1 MSSKMPWFRAY
12 TEMIDDEK
20 LRLLAFEDRWH
31 FIALL
36 CLKGQGVIDEG
47 GNLLMR
53 KAAVK
58 MGIDVR
64 TLEEVARRLADVGLI
79 DKDTLQPLAWEQ
91 RQFQSDNSTER
102 VRRFREKKIQ
112 EKQQSNSCNT
122 DETLQKRFCNVIDTD
137 TEADTES
144 ENLNV
149 PDGTFVIG
157 VADDAVGVDEA
168 CEPKHPAL
176 PATASLSLA
185 DAPAPQADGDPL
197 EATAFTLQAARAETA
212 PRIGL
217 PPCPHQRIIALYA
230 EYLPTL
236 PQPRVWEGTRER
248 NLSARWRWVLTA
260 RKPSG
265 GRYAETAE
273 EAVAFFSR
281 FFAYVAKSDFLS
293 GRSGKWGGCSLPWLI
308 KAENFAKVVEGAY
321 ENREAA

>member
-1 MSSKMPWFRAY
+1 
-12 TEMIDDEK
+12 MIDDEK

-64 TLEEVARRLADVGLI
+64 TLEEVARRLAEVGLI

-112 EKQQSNSCNT
+112 EKQQPNSCNT

-149 PDGTFVIG
+149 PNGTFVIG
-157 VADDAVGVDEA
+157 VADDAVVFDQA
-168 CEPKHPAL
+168 CEPKNPAS
-176 PATASLSLA
+176 PTITSPGLA
-185 DAPAPQADGDPL
+185 KAITPQANGDPP
-197 EATAFTLQAARAETA
+197 ESIPFALQATEGAETV
-212 PRIGL
+212 PRIDL

-230 EYLPTL
+230 ERLPTL

-265 GRYAETAE
+265 GRYAETTE
-273 EAVAFFSR
+273 EAVAFFDR
-281 FFAYVAKSDFLS
+281 FFAYVARSDFLS
-293 GRSGKWGGCSLPWLI
+293 GRNGKWGGCSLAWLI
-308 KAENFAKVVEGAY
+308 KADNFAKVIEGAY